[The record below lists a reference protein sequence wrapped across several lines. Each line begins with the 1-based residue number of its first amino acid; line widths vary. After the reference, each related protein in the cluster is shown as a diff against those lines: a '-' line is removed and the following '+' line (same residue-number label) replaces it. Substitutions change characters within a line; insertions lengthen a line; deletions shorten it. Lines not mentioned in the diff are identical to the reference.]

1 MSKKMIA
8 LMCVLVCVAAC
19 GGVVATWL
27 VMRQASPGMYQAGAD
42 GNAIRLQGEVSV
54 AKVAQEVSPSVVSI
68 MAEKAQG
75 LVSQQGAGTGIIVSA
90 DGYVITNKHVIEGAT
105 NAAITRS
112 DGTVHDDVKIIGTDP
127 LNDVAFLKINHAK
140 DLPAATLGE
149 SSTLQVGQTVVAI
162 GNTLGEY
169 QNTVTSGIVSG
180 LGRPVAAQSE
190 RGGRAESLTD
200 LVQTDAAINP
210 GNSGGP
216 LVNLAGQ
223 VVGINTAVVNNAQ
236 GIGFAIPINAVK
248 GMLAGVLA
256 HGKVER
262 PYLGVRY
269 VAITPAIAKQ
279 KKLPV
284 KKGALVAGAASASG
298 VEKGGPAD
306 RAGMQDGDIIVKIG
320 ELAVGQHGG
329 VSSLIAAYKP
339 GDTVQVTVLREGK
352 EQVLKVQLVAYTSV
366 DTALQRP
373 QTPLRNDTIEEESLF
388 DSLFGR

>member
-8 LMCVLVCVAAC
+8 LVCVLVCVAAC

-27 VMRQASPGMYQAGAD
+27 VMRQSSPMMYRASAD
-42 GNAIRLQGEVSV
+42 GNAIRLQGEASV

-68 MAEKAQG
+68 MTEKAQG
-75 LVSQQGAGTGIIVSA
+75 LVSQQGAGTGIIVST
-90 DGYVITNKHVIEGAT
+90 DGYVITNKHVIEGA
-105 NAAITRS
+105 ASAVITRS
-112 DGTVHDDVKIIGTDP
+112 DGTVYDDVKIIGADP
-127 LNDVAFLKINHAK
+127 LNDVAFLKINHVK
-140 DLPAATLGE
+140 DLPAANLGE

-190 RGGRAESLTD
+190 QSGRAESLTD

-284 KKGALVAGAASASG
+284 KKGALVAGTASASG

-306 RAGMQDGDIIVKIG
+306 RAGVRDGDIIVKIG
-320 ELAVGQHGG
+320 ELSVGQHGG

-339 GDTVQVTVLREGK
+339 SDTVQVTVLRDGK
-352 EQVLKVQLVAYTSV
+352 EQTLRVQLVAY
-366 DTALQRP
+366 ALDAVSQRS
-373 QTPLRNDTIEEESLF
+373 QNPLRNDTIEEESLF